1 MTSLGFSSL
10 FSTRRTHCA
19 MWFLEILLLILS
31 FSDIASAAGAAAW
44 RSRSIYQVFTD
55 RFARPDGST
64 TAACSTSDRLY
75 CGGTWQGLIK
85 QLDYIQGMG
94 FTAVV
99 STMMGID
106 VSRGIV
112 LTLYYSG
119 SHQLPSKFP
128 KTQATG
134 ECSSVHVHKHC

>member
-1 MTSLGFSSL
+1 
-10 FSTRRTHCA
+10 
-19 MWFLEILLLILS
+19 MWFLDILLLILS
-31 FSDIASAAGAAAW
+31 FSDNASAADAAAW

-99 STMMGID
+99 RTITVFKYLCRTYTIQWISPVTKQIPQD
-106 VSRGIV
+106 
-112 LTLYYSG
+112 
-119 SHQLPSKFP
+119 
-128 KTQATG
+128 TG
-134 ECSSVHVHKHC
+134 YG

>member
-1 MTSLGFSSL
+1 MLT
-10 FSTRRTHCA
+10 
-19 MWFLEILLLILS
+19 FLDILLLILS
-31 FSDIASAAGAAAW
+31 FSDNASAADAAAW

-64 TAACSTSDRLY
+64 TAACSTTDRLY

-99 STMMGID
+99 STMMGSKCD
-106 VSRGIV
+106 AGIV
-112 LTLYYSG
+112 LIPPRSG
-119 SHQLPSKFP
+119 FLQSPSRSLRIQDMGKCIP
-128 KTQATG
+128 
-134 ECSSVHVHKHC
+134 VYIHKHH